1 MNNEETWNKLIQEF
15 LLESAESIG
24 LIERGLL
31 ALEANPG
38 NKGLIDDIF
47 RHMHTVKGNC
57 LMLGFTRLEELA
69 HSAESVLFLLR
80 EGAIP
85 MDRNA
90 GTTLLSVVDC
100 VARALKTIEKCSGE
114 GDADFSALIGK
125 LRCIHP
131 PLNSLNTL
139 REATASGSPDGYD
152 FDFSI
157 KPPELSG
164 GSDIPTFNSGESSLS
179 LDSVHLPVSRLTALV
194 NLAGTVLVTY
204 NQLRYSLTQNRPDYP
219 QLLDSMEQQIQ
230 HLQDEVLTYTLQPIG
245 HIWNT
250 YHRLVR
256 ELAVD
261 SGKKV
266 YLQMKGEDTEVDRT
280 VLISLKNI
288 LGHLIRNAI
297 DHGIEPSDVRLAGGK
312 SAVGKVE
319 LSAEQRHGQIY
330 MKISDDG
337 SGVDIGR
344 VREKAVALGLLTAA
358 QAGTMDDA
366 SAINL
371 IMEPGFSTTESVS
384 KISGRGIGMDVVKKT
399 VEKAGGT
406 LSVSSAAGKGTCFT
420 IRIPQSMA
428 IVPVLIVRS
437 MQERFAIPQA
447 NVVELLSLYGGDVRE
462 NVQMKMHTPMV
473 RCRGGLLPLLRL
485 RQALNQCQDEEPRDL
500 PQDQCHV
507 VLLRSDEG
515 DFGLEVDGAEE
526 IANLVVKPLIRIF
539 SHITIL
545 SGSAV
550 MPDGTVSFLLN
561 ITELRKALHPQ
572 A

>member
-1 MNNEETWNKLIQEF
+1 
-15 LLESAESIG
+15 
-24 LIERGLL
+24 
-31 ALEANPG
+31 
-38 NKGLIDDIF
+38 
-47 RHMHTVKGNC
+47 
-57 LMLGFTRLEELA
+57 
-69 HSAESVLFLLR
+69 
-80 EGAIP
+80 
-85 MDRNA
+85 
-90 GTTLLSVVDC
+90 
-100 VARALKTIEKCSGE
+100 
-114 GDADFSALIGK
+114 
-125 LRCIHP
+125 
-131 PLNSLNTL
+131 
-139 REATASGSPDGYD
+139 
-152 FDFSI
+152 
-157 KPPELSG
+157 
-164 GSDIPTFNSGESSLS
+164 
-179 LDSVHLPVSRLTALV
+179 
-194 NLAGTVLVTY
+194 
-204 NQLRYSLTQNRPDYP
+204 
-219 QLLDSMEQQIQ
+219 MEQQIQ
-230 HLQDEVLTYTLQPIG
+230 HLQDEVLTYTLQPVG

-266 YLQMKGEDTEVDRT
+266 HLQMKGEDTEIDRT
-280 VLISLKNI
+280 ILISLKNI

-297 DHGIEPSDVRLAGGK
+297 DHGIEPPDVRLASGK

-330 MKISDDG
+330 MEIKDDG
-337 SGVDIGR
+337 SGVDISR
-344 VREKAVALGLLTAA
+344 VREKAVELGLLTAA
-358 QAGTMDDA
+358 QAGTIDDA
-366 SAINL
+366 TAITL

-406 LSVSSAAGKGTCFT
+406 LSVSSTMGMGTCFT

-437 MQERFAIPQA
+437 MQERFAIPQV
-447 NVVELLSLYGGDVRE
+447 NVIELLSFYGGDVRE
-462 NVQMKMHTPMV
+462 NVEMKMHSPMV
-473 RCRGGLLPLLRL
+473 RCRGRLLPLLRL
-485 RQALNQCQDEEPRDL
+485 RQVLCQCQQDGDPVL
-500 PQDQCHV
+500 LSQDQCHV

-526 IANLVVKPLIRIF
+526 IVNLVVKPLIRIF

-545 SGSAV
+545 SGSAI